1 MYICTCICERKSR
14 ISVVEY
20 PKLVEFSLKN
30 VQNWDQSWQAVG
42 ITFKEAM
49 RVAHKVFFSINHR
62 SLSDELLVHQYL
74 SSIFTKTWL
83 KQGSSAGKFISLR
96 ILSGKQ
102 GISHQWF
109 WWPYLVFCRE
119 FQRNLIL
126 SHVWLFF
133 SFTFSIKSKNSKFK
147 ANQNYQLAKR
157 RCAFLEDLTFLY
169 YQGDVQVENCQIV
182 PNSLVDK
189 IVRAC
194 RGLVSKAL
202 IPWFWN
208 TNPERF

>member
-119 FQRNLIL
+119 SLNSNEIWFIHMYDFSLVLPFQLNLKIQ
-126 SHVWLFF
+126 
-133 SFTFSIKSKNSKFK
+133 NSKPTKITNWQRGVVRFWKIWHSCITRGTFK
-147 ANQNYQLAKR
+147 
-157 RCAFLEDLTFLY
+157 
-169 YQGDVQVENCQIV
+169 
-182 PNSLVDK
+182 
-189 IVRAC
+189 
-194 RGLVSKAL
+194 
-202 IPWFWN
+202 
-208 TNPERF
+208 